1 MDDYSY
7 KLDNFL
13 FPLIS
18 NIKKPKILEFGVENG
33 RSTLKFLELCH
44 NNDGNLF
51 SVDVVDCS
59 KITNDSRWFFLQ
71 TRDDNFDLIK
81 SKIPSQIDIIYLD
94 SIHEALHVEKI
105 FYEYY
110 KLLKVGGFFFIDD
123 ISHIPYLKEKKRNNF
138 YCEINNRETYSK
150 ILNIYNNNSDLFDLS
165 FAFKSSGL
173 AIIKKNSYEDLRK
186 EKKIKSRENSIKN
199 FIRLL
204 WKNLKKV

>member
-1 MDDYSY
+1 M
-7 KLDNFL
+7 